1 MSKLSE
7 NLKKFLRELDQF
19 GVVFKPS
26 ITQDSEYKTV
36 LGGILSILLY
46 GVSLGYF
53 IYQFVIWKEGG
64 MLPKIT
70 VSSEVI
76 QNQQIYFE
84 EPLFSIKMRKMN
96 DTKIDPFNP
105 ESIVMLPLIF
115 QYVNG
120 QLSTTPSI
128 PILNKTNDENEFV
141 TIYFENITLALSED
155 KTIESPELEYM
166 IILIDCVPQL
176 LANSTEMKCANA
188 TTRKTFFNQSVNTLL
203 FTTYV
208 KQFNAQQEKI
218 NTFGNEVIL
227 ALDPSSV
234 YFSTSTLKL
243 QETTIDNGVLFEN
256 TYQRDFILDI
266 STAGQQVN
274 SKFFASVINST
285 TYFINNYQL
294 NGIKSIQYIQYP
306 KINEV
311 LADTG
316 SIVSLLLLTS
326 AFVIMTN
333 QYFLESEAIS
343 QVINMFYPNLKY
355 LKYRKNWFGKVVR
368 VQLLGRNLNI
378 DKFNSQYGKLKEVAQ
393 TKLTITNQIYE
404 ISRIQFILQSLIDRS
419 NFNFS
424 HMIGIKE
431 TNFIEATK
439 DENEIDNQ
447 EGDIFKDSK
456 VIPSNDSKLEISQQ
470 QHQQRQ
476 QTIYPDHSSNTILPN
491 EIQKVEIFQQLK
503 SENQSSND
511 KLFNSKELNDQ
522 DFELLICKKDKT
534 DAQQLPQFFEINKV
548 T

>member
-7 NLKKFLRELDQF
+7 NIKKFLRELDQF

-26 ITQDSEYKTV
+26 ITSDSEYKTV

-76 QNQQIYFE
+76 ETQQIYFD
-84 EPLFSIKMRKMN
+84 EPLFSIRMRKMN
-96 DTKIDPFNP
+96 DTNIDPFNP
-105 ESIVMLPLIF
+105 QNIIMLPLIF
-115 QYVNG
+115 QYING

-128 PILNKTNDENEFV
+128 PIINKTNNDNEFV
-141 TIYFENITLALSED
+141 TIYFNNITLAISKD
-155 KTIESPELEYM
+155 KTIELPELEYM
-166 IILIDCVPQL
+166 ILLIDCVPQL
-176 LANSTEMKCANA
+176 LANNTEMKCANS
-188 TTRKTFFNQSVNTLL
+188 TTRKSFFNQSVNTLY
-203 FTTYV
+203 FTTFV

-218 NTFGNEVIL
+218 NTFGNEVIV

-234 YFSTSTLKL
+234 YFSTSTLQL
-243 QETTIDNGVLFEN
+243 QETTIDNGLLFEN
-256 TYQRDFILDI
+256 TYQRNFILDI

-274 SKFFASVINST
+274 SKFFSSVINST

-316 SIVSLLLLTS
+316 SIVSILLLTS

-355 LKYRKNWFGKVVR
+355 LKYKKNWYGKIIR
-368 VQLLGRNLNI
+368 IELLGRNLNI
-378 DKFNSQYGKLKEVAQ
+378 NKFNVQYGKLKEVAQ

-404 ISRIQFILQSLIDRS
+404 ISRIQFILQSMIDRS
-419 NFNFS
+419 NLNYS

-431 TNFIEATK
+431 NNFIENTK
-439 DENEIDNQ
+439 EENEFDNQ
-447 EGDIFKDSK
+447 EGEIFKDSK
-456 VIPSNDSKLEISQQ
+456 VIPSNDSKLEIQQ
-470 QHQQRQ
+470 NQQIQ
-476 QTIYPDHSSNTILPN
+476 QTMFPDQSSNTILPN
-491 EIQKVEIFQQLK
+491 ETQKLEIFQQLK
-503 SENQSSND
+503 SENQTSNND
-511 KLFNSKELNDQ
+511 KQFNSKELIDQ
-522 DFELLICKKDKT
+522 DFELLICKKDRT
-534 DAQQLPQFFEINKV
+534 EAQILPQFFDINKV